1 MWFDIVDPLD
11 ADFSFFNELNW
22 LRSNLENWASSKLAR
37 DLRADTGGRFPL
49 INVGE
54 TDQEFKVYVFAPG
67 MDQKDLEVR
76 IQNNLLTIQGK
87 RETLTEKDL
96 KEATIYRQER
106 FSGEFVKTLSLPDS
120 VNSESIEARVKNG
133 IVTITLPKKAA
144 LQPKR
149 IEVRAA

>member
-1 MWFDIVDPLD
+1 MWFDLVDPWN

-22 LRSNLENWASSKLAR
+22 LRSNLESRASGTLAR
-37 DLRADTGGRFPL
+37 DLRAHAGSRFPL

-54 TDQEFKVYVFAPG
+54 TDQEFKIYVFAPG
-67 MDQKDLEVR
+67 MEQKDLEIR
-76 IQNNLLTIQGK
+76 IEDRLLTIQGK
-87 RETLTEKDL
+87 RETLADRDARESTL
-96 KEATIYRQER
+96 YRQER

-120 VNSESIEARVKNG
+120 ADSESIEASVKNG